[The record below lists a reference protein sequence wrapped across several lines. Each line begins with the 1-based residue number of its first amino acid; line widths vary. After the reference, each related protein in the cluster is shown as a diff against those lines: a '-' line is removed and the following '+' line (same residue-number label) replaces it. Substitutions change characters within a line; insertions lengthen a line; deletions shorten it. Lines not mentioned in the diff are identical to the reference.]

1 MPDKCECRI
10 KQRNEDEKKLLI
22 NRLSRI
28 EGQIR
33 GIKTMVETNVYCI
46 DILNQVAAA
55 SAAMNSFSK
64 ELLSDHIKSCV
75 VNDVAA
81 GNNDKIE
88 ELLKMLPKLMK

>member
-10 KQRNEDEKKLLI
+10 KQRNNAEKKLLI

-33 GIKTMVETNVYCI
+33 GIKTMVETDVYCI

>member
-1 MPDKCECRI
+1 VPDKCECRI
-10 KQRNEDEKKLLI
+10 KQRNDDEKKLLI

-75 VNDVAA
+75 VNDVAEV
-81 GNNDKIE
+81 NSDKIE

>member
-1 MPDKCECRI
+1 VPDKCECRI
-10 KQRNEDEKKLLI
+10 KQRNDDEKKLLI

-81 GNNDKIE
+81 GNSDKIE

>member
-10 KQRNEDEKKLLI
+10 KQRNDDEKKLLI

>member
-10 KQRNEDEKKLLI
+10 KQRNDDEKKLLI

-81 GNNDKIE
+81 GNSDKIE

>member
-10 KQRNEDEKKLLI
+10 KQRNDDEKKLLI

-64 ELLSDHIKSCV
+64 ELLSDHIKNCV

>member
-1 MPDKCECRI
+1 VPDKCECRI
-10 KQRNEDEKKLLI
+10 KQRNDDEKKLLI